1 MSPSWCRRKGSC
13 NGCAVG
19 CDGSMARLA
28 GHWPPRLLPDWL
40 FVHAGGRANLVPHP
54 LAQEHAMQPRI
65 DFYTASPD
73 ALKAMIALESAVS
86 KLPLEKSLIELVKL
100 RSSQI
105 NGCAFCIDMHTAD
118 AIKAGETPRRLF
130 AVTAWREAPFF
141 TERERAALL
150 WTESLTQLSLTHAPD
165 EDYEVVAAQFT
176 PKEMVDLTVAIN
188 TINGWN
194 RLAVGFRK
202 TPQA

>member
-1 MSPSWCRRKGSC
+1 
-13 NGCAVG
+13 
-19 CDGSMARLA
+19 
-28 GHWPPRLLPDWL
+28 
-40 FVHAGGRANLVPHP
+40 
-54 LAQEHAMQPRI
+54 MQPRA

-73 ALKAMIALESAVS
+73 AMKAMMALENAVS
-86 KLPLEKSLIELVKL
+86 KLSLEKSLLELVKL

-118 AIKAGETPRRLF
+118 AIKDGETPRRLF

-141 TERERAALL
+141 SERERAALL

-165 EDYEVVAAQFT
+165 EDYEAVAAQFS
-176 PKEMVDLTVAIN
+176 PKELVDLTVAIN

-202 TPQA
+202 LPQA

>member
-1 MSPSWCRRKGSC
+1 
-13 NGCAVG
+13 
-19 CDGSMARLA
+19 
-28 GHWPPRLLPDWL
+28 
-40 FVHAGGRANLVPHP
+40 
-54 LAQEHAMQPRI
+54 MQTRI

-73 ALKAMIALESAVS
+73 AFKAMMALETAVS

-100 RSSQI
+100 RASQI

-118 AIKAGETPRRLF
+118 AMKDGETPRRLF

-141 TERERAALL
+141 TNRERAALA
-150 WTESLTQLSLTHAPD
+150 WTESMTQVSLTHAPD
-165 EDYEVVAAQFT
+165 EDYEVVAAQFS
-176 PKEMVDLTVAIN
+176 PKELVDLTVAIN

-202 TPQA
+202 LPQA

>member
-1 MSPSWCRRKGSC
+1 MQS
-13 NGCAVG
+13 
-19 CDGSMARLA
+19 
-28 GHWPPRLLPDWL
+28 
-40 FVHAGGRANLVPHP
+40 RA
-54 LAQEHAMQPRI
+54 

-73 ALKAMIALESAVS
+73 AMKAMMALENAVS
-86 KLPLEKSLIELVKL
+86 KLSLEKSLLELVKL

-118 AIKAGETPRRLF
+118 AIKDGETPRRLF

-141 TERERAALL
+141 SERERAALL

-165 EDYEVVAAQFT
+165 EDYEVVAAQFS
-176 PKEMVDLTVAIN
+176 PMELVDLTVAIN

-202 TPQA
+202 LPQA

>member
-1 MSPSWCRRKGSC
+1 
-13 NGCAVG
+13 
-19 CDGSMARLA
+19 
-28 GHWPPRLLPDWL
+28 
-40 FVHAGGRANLVPHP
+40 
-54 LAQEHAMQPRI
+54 MQPRI

-73 ALKAMIALESAVS
+73 AFKAMLALETAVS
-86 KLPLEKSLIELVKL
+86 KLGLEKSLLELVKL

-118 AIKAGETPRRLF
+118 ARKDGETERRLY

-141 TERERAALL
+141 TGRERAALA
-150 WTESLTQLSLTHAPD
+150 WTEALTRLSDTHAPD
-165 EDYEVVAAQFT
+165 ADYALLSEHFS

-188 TINGWN
+188 AINGWN

-202 TPQA
+202 MPEA